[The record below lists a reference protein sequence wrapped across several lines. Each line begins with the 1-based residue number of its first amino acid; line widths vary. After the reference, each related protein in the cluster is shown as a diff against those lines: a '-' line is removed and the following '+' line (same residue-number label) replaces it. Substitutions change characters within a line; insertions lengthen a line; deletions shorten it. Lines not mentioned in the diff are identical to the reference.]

1 MYWESKG
8 LIFNSS
14 KLIKSIKSHAWV
26 PTPHKISKGIYKIF
40 YAGRDKFNHSNIYSF
55 DFSLDKKKILKYSK
69 TPILKKG
76 RLGCFDD
83 CAVIPSH
90 VLKINKKFYMY
101 YIGWTKGGS
110 VPYISSLGL
119 AISKSLN
126 GKFKRVSEA
135 PILGRTDKEPIFVA
149 SCFVE
154 KTKRFKMYYTSNK
167 HWRISKNNNYIPRYN
182 IKYATSKNG
191 LSWETKSDIIKF
203 KSLSE
208 IAITRPWIIKINN
221 KKIMFYSF
229 RGRNYKIGMAVNYK
243 NKWVRFD
250 NKLIFKKSKDL
261 SDNIMHEYG
270 AVVSVNRKFFMFYNG
285 NNYGEKGICL
295 AELKK

>member
-1 MYWESKG
+1 
-8 LIFNSS
+8 
-14 KLIKSIKSHAWV
+14 
-26 PTPHKISKGIYKIF
+26 
-40 YAGRDKFNHSNIYSF
+40 
-55 DFSLDKKKILKYSK
+55 
-69 TPILKKG
+69 
-76 RLGCFDD
+76 
-83 CAVIPSH
+83 
-90 VLKINKKFYMY
+90 MY

-208 IAITRPWIIKINN
+208 IAITRP
-221 KKIMFYSF
+221 
-229 RGRNYKIGMAVNYK
+229 
-243 NKWVRFD
+243 
-250 NKLIFKKSKDL
+250 
-261 SDNIMHEYG
+261 
-270 AVVSVNRKFFMFYNG
+270 
-285 NNYGEKGICL
+285 
-295 AELKK
+295 